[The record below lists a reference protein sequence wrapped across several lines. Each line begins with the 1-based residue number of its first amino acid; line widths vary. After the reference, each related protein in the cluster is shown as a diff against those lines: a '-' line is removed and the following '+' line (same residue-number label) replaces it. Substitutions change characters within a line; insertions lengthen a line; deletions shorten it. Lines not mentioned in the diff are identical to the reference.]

1 MSGLVYQPEINEES
15 FLFIQKSG
23 LHGQETSLGNMFQ
36 STFQMPRSFRM
47 GPCGNCKLIDSGDVA
62 FYGVTCPECGEVPPS
77 KKHLHRG
84 IGRLLLNVRQ
94 NAAAPALV
102 AANDARDNQQSDT
115 PGVSPSRLAVVDV
128 DFEK

>member
-1 MSGLVYQPEINEES
+1 MYLTEINEES

-77 KKHLHRG
+77 KKHLH
-84 IGRLLLNVRQ
+84 VRKI
-94 NAAAPALV
+94 
-102 AANDARDNQQSDT
+102 S
-115 PGVSPSRLAVVDV
+115 
-128 DFEK
+128 